1 ELVGRWMPEA
11 LSINDRFLEG
21 LENGVG
27 TCYADD
33 HIVGHHTWNY
43 LLTWKDFVE
52 DRPPTKPA
60 QPGRVWLPNARIL
73 IDQRQD
79 TKLYLA
85 LNKGGAFKFFR
96 DNRLVLSDTQFSL
109 QVRQGSKLK
118 NAVGH
123 LVGDYQYDVE
133 ADRLTI
139 SGPLGWAKQK
149 QMTPL
154 NLMILRVVMLTVGRF
169 FPNLIRKLL
178 QKMLITGKTEAP
190 FQFKRQFTWQGN
202 QWQVTDELSADS
214 WDSVMTAGL
223 GGDQTSIYVVMS
235 RTYQPGQL
243 QPWQDLTPQIRQLTS
258 GQLLTLE
265 RQL

>member
-1 ELVGRWMPEA
+1 C
-11 LSINDRFLEG
+11 G
-21 LENGVG
+21 LGS
-27 TCYADD
+27 CYADD

-43 LLTWKDFVE
+43 LLTWKDFVDE
-52 DRPPTKPA
+52 RPPTKPA
-60 QPGRVWLPNARIL
+60 QPGRVWLPEARIL
-73 IDQRQD
+73 VDDRAD

-96 DNRLVLSDTQFSL
+96 EGRLVMSDTQFSL
-109 QVRQGSKLK
+109 QVRDGGKLK

-123 LVGDYQYDVE
+123 LVGPYEYDVQ
-133 ADRLTI
+133 DDQITI
-139 SGPLGWAKQK
+139 SGALGWAKQK

-154 NLMILRVVMLTVGRF
+154 NLMILRVVMLSVGRF

-178 QKMLITGKTEAP
+178 QKMLITGKTAAP
-190 FQFKRQFTWQGN
+190 FRFKRTFHWQGN
-202 QWQVTDELSADS
+202 QWIVSDELTADS

-235 RTYQPGQL
+235 RTFQPAQL
-243 QPWQDLTPQIRQLTS
+243 QPWQDLTSQVRQLTPD
-258 GQLLTLE
+258 QPLKLE